1 MSYEVVNKEL
11 MIEACKIEDLTAGQ
25 VIGFLKLWDDDSS
38 INTLTLFAK
47 KDGTVVLNRDNAHYE
62 LYKDLTEGY
71 LKADENIR
79 KGFKIPKGTEETI
92 NILERVIEQRELNKI
107 VDPVILERM
116 QEVIP
121 YSEISKIVDA
131 VKKRYSFSAD
141 TFWLFKMFQFGYV
154 YGKREERKK
163 KKAGKCD
170 LKP

>member
-62 LYKDLTEGY
+62 LYRDLTEGY
-71 LKADENIR
+71 LKADESIR
-79 KGFKIPKGTEETI
+79 KAFKIPKGAEETI

-107 VDPVILERM
+107 VDPVVLGRM
-116 QEVIP
+116 QEVMP
-121 YSEISKIVDA
+121 YSEVSKIIDA
-131 VKKRYSFSAD
+131 VKKRYSLCED
-141 TFWLFKMFQFGYV
+141 TFWMLKMFQFGYV

>member
-11 MIEACKIEDLTAGQ
+11 MIEACGIGDLTLDQ
-25 VIGFLKLWDDDSS
+25 IECFLRLWDDDSS
-38 INTLTLFAK
+38 INSLTLFAK

-62 LYKDLTEGY
+62 LYKDFAEGY

-79 KGFKIPKGTEETI
+79 KAFKIPKGAEETI

-107 VDPVILERM
+107 VDPVVLERM
-116 QEVIP
+116 QDVMP

-131 VKKRYSFSAD
+131 VKKRYSFSTD
-141 TFWLFKMFQFGYV
+141 TFWMLKMFQFGYV

-163 KKAGKCD
+163 KKARKCD

>member
-47 KDGTVVLNRDNAHYE
+47 KDGAVVLNKDNSKYE
-62 LYKDLTEGY
+62 FYKDLVENYLQLEEEERKTAEVPEGV
-71 LKADENIR
+71 K
-79 KGFKIPKGTEETI
+79 ETI
-92 NILERVIEQRELNKI
+92 DVLERVIEQRELNKI
-107 VDPVILERM
+107 VDPVVLERM
-116 QEVIP
+116 QDVIP
-121 YSEISKIVDA
+121 YSEVSKIIDT
-131 VKKRYSFSAD
+131 VKKRYSFSTD
-141 TFWLFKMFQFGYV
+141 TFWMRKMFQFGYV